1 MATEWLRGIVP
12 DNFLREL
19 SIQSKYPGRATQQN
33 LCIICRG
40 SRMLCGRWR
49 CPVLIRAQSLAKVK
63 PLITSAY
70 IFGSSPPAVFV
81 GRIGYPRVSVGPMV
95 PPFRGDTEILDTP
108 EAWGD
113 KTVQEIV
120 DFRYSLIRGKVTA
133 DVYEAV
139 NGGKNIEALQELAMG
154 KHPVDAEV
162 VLEKIPLPRLIFSDD
177 VQPFGPSAPL
187 KSFSATNIKADPR
200 IERAFYDKDLK
211 AADAVLEL
219 YNSGTMVSK
228 IQKAFSLGMF
238 GDGSRRRLVP
248 TRWSITAVDSI
259 ISQRLIDEI
268 KQFPSINEFR
278 VYTFQR
284 MNNLFVAILM
294 PENWRFEWIEAWFPN
309 TTWNQRSATSPAVM
323 GDWEPYQ
330 GRTTYPEIGGCYYA
344 CRLAVAEK
352 LREEKRQAGALV
364 IREIHPGFIL
374 PLGVWFTRE
383 SVRAML
389 RPPPSTFPTFREALN
404 YAVQK
409 LTLPLERWVSAS
421 RLIREEIAQKKILE
435 FM

>member
-1 MATEWLRGIVP
+1 
-12 DNFLREL
+12 
-19 SIQSKYPGRATQQN
+19 
-33 LCIICRG
+33 
-40 SRMLCGRWR
+40 
-49 CPVLIRAQSLAKVK
+49 
-63 PLITSAY
+63 
-70 IFGSSPPAVFV
+70 
-81 GRIGYPRVSVGPMV
+81 
-95 PPFRGDTEILDTP
+95 
-108 EAWGD
+108 
-113 KTVQEIV
+113 
-120 DFRYSLIRGKVTA
+120 
-133 DVYEAV
+133 
-139 NGGKNIEALQELAMG
+139 
-154 KHPVDAEV
+154 
-162 VLEKIPLPRLIFSDD
+162 
-177 VQPFGPSAPL
+177 
-187 KSFSATNIKADPR
+187 
-200 IERAFYDKDLK
+200 
-211 AADAVLEL
+211 
-219 YNSGTMVSK
+219 MVSK

-238 GDGSRRRLVP
+238 GEGNRRRLVP

-284 MNNLFVAILM
+284 MNNLFAAILM

-364 IREIHPGFIL
+364 IREIHPGFLL

-389 RPPPSTFPTFREALN
+389 RTQPSTFPTFREALN